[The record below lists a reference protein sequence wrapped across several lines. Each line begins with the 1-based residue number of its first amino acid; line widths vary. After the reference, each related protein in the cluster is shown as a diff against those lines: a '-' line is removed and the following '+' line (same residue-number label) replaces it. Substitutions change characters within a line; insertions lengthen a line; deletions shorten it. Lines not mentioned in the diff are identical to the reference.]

1 MLEIKIE
8 KSFKKDIARDKK
20 SGHYNKNDFELLKV
34 IISNLQNMQEIDE
47 KFKRHPLKGTMKG
60 FEAIHIK
67 GDWIL
72 IFKVNKES
80 LNLVM
85 LGEHTQVYKKFK

>member
-47 KFKRHPLKGTMKG
+47 KFKRHPLKGTMK
-60 FEAIHIK
+60 ESPKLAQ
-67 GDWIL
+67 
-72 IFKVNKES
+72 NKQCS
-80 LNLVM
+80 SCN
-85 LGEHTQVYKKFK
+85 YN

>member
-20 SGHYNKNDFELLKV
+20 SGNYSSEDFTTLKD
-34 IISNLQNMQEIDE
+34 IISKLQVLDEIDN
-47 KFKRHPLKGTMKG
+47 KHKRHFLKGSMSSL
-60 FEAIHIK
+60 ESLHVK

-72 IFKVNKES
+72 IFSIDEKY
-80 LNLVM
+80 LNLIM
-85 LGEHTQVYKKFK
+85 LGKHTQVYKKFK